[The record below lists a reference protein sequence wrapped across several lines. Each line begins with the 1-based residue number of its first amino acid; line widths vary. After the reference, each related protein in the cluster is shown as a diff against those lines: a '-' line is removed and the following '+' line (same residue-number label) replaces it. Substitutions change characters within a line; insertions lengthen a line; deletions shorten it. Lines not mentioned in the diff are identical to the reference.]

1 LAQRLLTFAVEKE
14 ESNRATQWYAQGL
27 TPLTRNNRHGSGKE
41 VLMSRKKERRIMV
54 RMKPTL
60 LGLLLM
66 LLLVGGGTQAVAQST
81 RPEGRITLESTS
93 IAAGVGVDWGD
104 GTLRFHG
111 RNYKFSVSGL
121 SLGDWGISKVNAAG
135 DVYNLA
141 RPADLAGTYV
151 AGEAGVALGA
161 GADALVLRNQ
171 HGVVITLSAVQEGA
185 RLTLGASG
193 MTISLQ

>member
-1 LAQRLLTFAVEKE
+1 
-14 ESNRATQWYAQGL
+14 
-27 TPLTRNNRHGSGKE
+27 
-41 VLMSRKKERRIMV
+41 MSRKKERRIMV

-66 LLLVGGGTQAVAQST
+66 LLLVGGGAQAMAQST

-104 GTLRFHG
+104 GTLRFNG
-111 RNYKFSVSGL
+111 QDYKFSVSGL
-121 SLGDWGISKVNAAG
+121 SLGDWGISRINAVG
-135 DVYNLA
+135 NVHNLA

-151 AGEAGVALGA
+151 AGEAGVALAA

-171 HGVVITLSAVQEGA
+171 NGVVITLSAMQEGV
-185 RLTLGASG
+185 RLTLGPAG
-193 MTISLQ
+193 MTITLQ